1 MQGKGKSTFRVI
13 LTILTGTTGIVL
25 FGYIFLMFQSRMT
38 LLSLQEEMIENS
50 SYICDAYS
58 KYELSGKSVQIMSDR
73 IHEAYF
79 RMMSYAIEQ
88 DPDLVSDRA
97 SSEAFLSEMARLTGV
112 QDIMLVDREGKVLA
126 SHAGF
131 LQDLK
136 DEMFVS
142 LFQTF
147 DRHEMVKLPIYSF
160 SAENS
165 KKRSDVFLSRAGYS
179 IGIQSVQTGTDAGNQ
194 SAQSETEKTAVDN
207 ASQEFDSAWEDSG
220 YGVSNIFP
228 ILYSMA
234 IDDQTAFVI
243 NEYGQMQ
250 MMYED
255 QTDAWNYILKN
266 EVIGSEGYAFVW
278 SDKTGKILYYP
289 DNTAFKGQDVSAL
302 GMNMD
307 QIRDGAFVREKV
319 NGQDMYLYSV
329 YYRDQD
335 AWVVCAVPAGELTRG
350 MEFTGLLMWL
360 LFGILAADFTY
371 YAVLLLKRK
380 KAAAREQLLPFVKQ
394 RQESSRKTKLLIFTS
409 FCTIVI
415 FLSSFF
421 VQTLYL
427 MSGWAKNSTEQINKI
442 VNDMSKQVAQVESI
456 RQDFINSGEI
466 LVKLAGWYIENHP
479 EETTRQT
486 LDTLADILMLENMSV
501 IDEAGNVISASSS
514 YSPDTAKTVIAG
526 ESAASGKADAAQ
538 EAAESA
544 EASYVPG
551 MEKFRVVTPLQGESE
566 GISAYLNA
574 EYIQPALDSL
584 QKTYNLSG
592 ILETFQPGEGG
603 IVFSVNAD
611 SGVFTWHPDSSLI
624 GKRALDYGLKE
635 NDLQNNLC
643 KYIQVNKKT
652 YYAVTGQYGNDLIYL
667 AILDEKLLRQR
678 LPISAAAAL
687 VALVILLLTGLWLF
701 TCPKETEEAEPETA
715 LPSGEKEKTAEQKVF
730 RILMFGAALIAALIL
745 LGVYFRSGMTEDNVL
760 DYVLSGNW
768 EYGLNVFALTASLV
782 IMLEGGLAL
791 FLFHRFMDLIIKM
804 ISVRTETVIRM
815 LVSLV
820 SYVIVFFI
828 FFRCLVNFGMEPS
841 ALLTSAGIVSV
852 IIGIGANSLVGD
864 IIAGVFLLVEGNIQV
879 GDMISVGEFRG
890 IIENIGV
897 RMTKI
902 YDVDSEDIKIIPN
915 KEIQNVVHMSA
926 HLANVAL
933 EYQICYDEDLERVE
947 KLLIEELKKPDGRI
961 PEMIGDLTY
970 LGVRR
975 LDDSGVALL
984 VKARC
989 HEAYR
994 PRVTRAVN
1002 RKVYMMFRRNGIE
1015 VPFPQLTVHNGD
1027 SLESEPEQDEKEG
1040 RG

>member
-58 KYELSGKSVQIMSDR
+58 KYEFSGKSVQIMSDR

-126 SHAGF
+126 SHVDF

-136 DEMFVS
+136 DDMFVS

-179 IGIQSVQTGTDAGNQ
+179 IGIRSVQTGTDAGNQ

-329 YYRDQD
+329 YYRDRD
-335 AWVVCAVPAGELTRG
+335 AWVVCAVPARELTRG
-350 MEFTGLLMWL
+350 MEVTGILMWL
-360 LFGILAADFTY
+360 LFGLLAADLTY

-380 KAAAREQLLPFVKQ
+380 EAVAREQLLPFVKQ
-394 RQESSRKTKLLIFTS
+394 RQESSRKTKLLIFTA

-427 MSGWAKNSTEQINKI
+427 MSSWAKNSTEQINKI
-442 VNDMSKQVAQVESI
+442 ENDMSKQE
-456 RQDFINSGEI
+456 
-466 LVKLAGWYIENHP
+466 
-479 EETTRQT
+479 
-486 LDTLADILMLENMSV
+486 
-501 IDEAGNVISASSS
+501 
-514 YSPDTAKTVIAG
+514 
-526 ESAASGKADAAQ
+526 
-538 EAAESA
+538 
-544 EASYVPG
+544 
-551 MEKFRVVTPLQGESE
+551 
-566 GISAYLNA
+566 
-574 EYIQPALDSL
+574 
-584 QKTYNLSG
+584 
-592 ILETFQPGEGG
+592 
-603 IVFSVNAD
+603 
-611 SGVFTWHPDSSLI
+611 
-624 GKRALDYGLKE
+624 
-635 NDLQNNLC
+635 
-643 KYIQVNKKT
+643 
-652 YYAVTGQYGNDLIYL
+652 
-667 AILDEKLLRQR
+667 
-678 LPISAAAAL
+678 AL
-687 VALVILLLTGLWLF
+687 VSQ
-701 TCPKETEEAEPETA
+701 
-715 LPSGEKEKTAEQKVF
+715 SGS
-730 RILMFGAALIAALIL
+730 ISSIA
-745 LGVYFRSGMTEDNVL
+745 
-760 DYVLSGNW
+760 
-768 EYGLNVFALTASLV
+768 
-782 IMLEGGLAL
+782 
-791 FLFHRFMDLIIKM
+791 
-804 ISVRTETVIRM
+804 VR
-815 LVSLV
+815 
-820 SYVIVFFI
+820 Y
-828 FFRCLVNFGMEPS
+828 
-841 ALLTSAGIVSV
+841 
-852 IIGIGANSLVGD
+852 
-864 IIAGVFLLVEGNIQV
+864 
-879 GDMISVGEFRG
+879 
-890 IIENIGV
+890 
-897 RMTKI
+897 
-902 YDVDSEDIKIIPN
+902 
-915 KEIQNVVHMSA
+915 
-926 HLANVAL
+926 
-933 EYQICYDEDLERVE
+933 
-947 KLLIEELKKPDGRI
+947 
-961 PEMIGDLTY
+961 
-970 LGVRR
+970 
-975 LDDSGVALL
+975 
-984 VKARC
+984 
-989 HEAYR
+989 
-994 PRVTRAVN
+994 
-1002 RKVYMMFRRNGIE
+1002 
-1015 VPFPQLTVHNGD
+1015 
-1027 SLESEPEQDEKEG
+1027 
-1040 RG
+1040 